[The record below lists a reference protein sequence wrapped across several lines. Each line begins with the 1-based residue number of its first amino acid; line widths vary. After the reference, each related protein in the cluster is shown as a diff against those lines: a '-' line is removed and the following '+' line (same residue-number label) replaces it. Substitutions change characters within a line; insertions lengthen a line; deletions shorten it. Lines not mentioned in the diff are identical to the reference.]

1 MRTGGV
7 EGHCGLHLSGG
18 ARPPPTA
25 LVAAEET
32 IAQTR
37 NPEGRIVRLD
47 ASTWNHVLL
56 RHPSLSNWMDELM
69 NVIEAPEHR
78 EPDARPGR
86 ERYFA
91 RGGPQ
96 KWLRVVT
103 ELTDEGDRI
112 VTAFP
117 HTRDPQPSGPAL

>member
-1 MRTGGV
+1 M
-7 EGHCGLHLSGG
+7 G
-18 ARPPPTA
+18 ATRRGA
-25 LVAAEET
+25 KRIQSVAQIEAEVRDLAP

-56 RHPSLSNWMDELM
+56 RHPSLSDWMDELM